1 MTTMFHRKKSIRCP
15 AGPLMFLFAP
25 WGPCAELLTVL
36 LKLFGISVSH
46 LPMQIFAVESAPGKN
61 TSNPPWPSYCAQ
73 VCVGHLQSLTTFS
86 SNTRQALL
94 QRLKLGRGEAIPN
107 VLRSTAGTVLHC
119 SASAPSSAMPFFKI
133 FK

>member
-1 MTTMFHRKKSIRCP
+1 MTTMFHRKKSIRRP

-46 LPMQIFAVESAPGKN
+46 LPMRIFALESAPGKN

-73 VCVGHLQSLTTFS
+73 VCVGHRQSLTTFS
-86 SNTRQALL
+86 SNTRQALYCKDSNMDEVR
-94 QRLKLGRGEAIPN
+94 QYQQ

-119 SASAPSSAMPFFKI
+119 SASAPSSAMPSFK
-133 FK
+133 